1 MKKTDVKKLPTEEL
15 VEKTRALSSER
26 WRAIYAGKPKE
37 GNRMFDLLVAIDRE
51 LRARGLEAQRQLLKL
66 LDDPDPGTRCWA
78 AASVLEFAPSEGERV
93 LTELAKPPNGLVG
106 FSAERTLKQ
115 WRAGTFKPL

>member
-1 MKKTDVKKLPTEEL
+1 MKKTEVKKLPTEEL
-15 VEKTRALSSER
+15 IERTRVLSAER
-26 WRAIYAGKPKE
+26 WRAIHAGRPKD

-51 LRARGLEAQRQLLKL
+51 LRARGIEAQRQLLRL

-78 AASVLEFAPSEGERV
+78 AASVLEFAPGEGERV

-106 FSAERTLKQ
+106 FSAERTLEQ

>member
-15 VEKTRALSSER
+15 IEKTRTLSAER

-37 GNRMFDLLVAIDRE
+37 GNRMFDLLVAIHRE

-78 AASVLEFAPSEGERV
+78 AASVLEFAPGAGERV

-106 FSAERTLKQ
+106 FSAEWTLEK